1 MVENNIGSALIME
14 DDADW
19 DIRIR
24 DQLVDFAKASR
35 ELNNRADQQ
44 RSLAVNHTSEGTAIH
59 FEDITNEQPS
69 NQHDSPFGSSWDILW
84 LGHIGMR
91 CAHDDD
97 RSLETKYRDFVVQHD
112 DATVVQ
118 YSQQCTFCNRII

>member
-19 DIRIR
+19 DIRLR

-35 ELNNRADQQ
+35 VLNDRAEQQ
-44 RSLAVNHTSEGTAIH
+44 RPLELNHTSEGTVIH
-59 FEDITNEQPS
+59 FEDIADEQPS
-69 NQHDSPFGSSWDILW
+69 AGSDSPYGSSWDVLW

-91 CAHDDD
+91 CAHDDEYT
-97 RSLETKYRDFVVQHD
+97 LGTKYRDYVVRHD
-112 DATVVQ
+112 DPTVVQ
-118 YSQQCTFCNRII
+118 YSQQCTY